1 MSRTT
6 LHLSKENFK
15 FSAAHFLIFD
25 AHSAERLHGHNYRV
39 TVKIKFKQELE
50 ASPEG
55 YFIDFNIFKKAIV
68 QNLKLWDE
76 MVLLPALH
84 PEMKFQEEGPSLK
97 VWFRDRYYV
106 FPKNEVVLL
115 PVVNTSSEHFSNLI
129 AENLINEF
137 KKYGVSA
144 LEVFV
149 EETPGQGA
157 STKIKAE
164 S

>member
-25 AHSAERLHGHNYRV
+25 AHTAERLHGHNYRV

-55 YFIDFNIFKKAIV
+55 YFIDFNVFKKAIV

>member
-39 TVKIKFKQELE
+39 SVKIKFRQELSE
-50 ASPEG
+50 SSEG
-55 YFIDFNIFKKAIV
+55 YFVDFNVFKKAIV
-68 QNLKLWDE
+68 QTLKLWDE

-84 PEMKFQEEGPSLK
+84 PEMKFLEEGPSLK
-97 VWFRDRYYV
+97 VWFRDRHYV
-106 FPKNEVVLL
+106 FPKNEVVRL
-115 PVVNTSSEHFSNLI
+115 PILNTSSEYFSSLI
-129 AENLINEF
+129 AETLMLEF
-137 KKYGVSA
+137 KKYDVAA

-149 EETPGQGA
+149 EETAGQGA

-164 S
+164 N